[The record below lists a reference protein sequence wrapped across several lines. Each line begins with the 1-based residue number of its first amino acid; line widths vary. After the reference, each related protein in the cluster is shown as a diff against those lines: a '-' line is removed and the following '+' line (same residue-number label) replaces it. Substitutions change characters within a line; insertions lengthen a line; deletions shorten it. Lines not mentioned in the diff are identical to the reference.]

1 MKNKNTAFSRHLR
14 FWLLEILFGILFVA
28 GVCFFYADADMKT
41 AEKHLNEITTY
52 VKNQCHSYSRLN
64 FASESKGLMRIMQ
77 SVRNIDAELTYEGMQ
92 KKDNWETKSLE
103 EYADRNYMTGVFM
116 LDSGGRLQG
125 QYYVDKIDEKKL
137 EKYLKVDSLLETAV
151 YPEKIYAVRI
161 PCEDGS
167 YIDLAACGR
176 SGDNGI
182 IGAYYH
188 TPVEYVESFFL
199 SVQSFLEGY
208 NIESDGTIVVA
219 DGVKIVAANDK
230 SLVGKSTDDIMV
242 LKSIREKGKGA
253 KLVQTSGKS
262 TFSMHKFGLMRHGRN
277 YYIYAYMSER
287 DVFDTT
293 PKHIFYSMMLYLL
306 VLVAMNMVR
315 WKTERKYQEERICAQ
330 QEYTEIL
337 QSKNEQLKQ
346 AVSQADRANA
356 AKTSFLSRMSH
367 DIRTPLNGILGLLKI
382 DEAHPDDKEL
392 ICANRSKIM
401 IAANHLLALIN
412 DILQMSKLESGEVI
426 LSNEIMNLSE
436 LSMEIQAI
444 VEQRAVESGI
454 TLEYDQ
460 KPDEMKYPYV
470 YGSPLHM
477 RQLFLNIYGNCIKY
491 NKFGG
496 KVTTILKCE
505 GTTGSRVIYRW
516 IIADTGVGMSQE
528 FLKHIFD
535 PFSQERSDARSVY
548 NGTGLGMAIVKGLVD
563 EMHGTIEVTSKE
575 GIGSTFDITLPFEIS
590 EESVDTQ
597 REEVP
602 EAGSIRGI
610 HLLIAEDNELNA
622 EIIETLLED
631 VGAEITIARDGQ
643 EAVELFKI
651 NPQGT
656 FDAILM
662 DVMMPYM
669 NGLEA
674 TRIIRSLDRADA
686 EKIPI
691 IAMTANA
698 FEEDVKKC
706 IEAGMNAHLSKP
718 LQMDKVIAVIY
729 QYYAEHT

>member
-1 MKNKNTAFSRHLR
+1 
-14 FWLLEILFGILFVA
+14 
-28 GVCFFYADADMKT
+28 
-41 AEKHLNEITTY
+41 
-52 VKNQCHSYSRLN
+52 
-64 FASESKGLMRIMQ
+64 
-77 SVRNIDAELTYEGMQ
+77 
-92 KKDNWETKSLE
+92 
-103 EYADRNYMTGVFM
+103 
-116 LDSGGRLQG
+116 
-125 QYYVDKIDEKKL
+125 
-137 EKYLKVDSLLETAV
+137 
-151 YPEKIYAVRI
+151 
-161 PCEDGS
+161 
-167 YIDLAACGR
+167 
-176 SGDNGI
+176 
-182 IGAYYH
+182 
-188 TPVEYVESFFL
+188 
-199 SVQSFLEGY
+199 
-208 NIESDGTIVVA
+208 
-219 DGVKIVAANDK
+219 
-230 SLVGKSTDDIMV
+230 
-242 LKSIREKGKGA
+242 
-253 KLVQTSGKS
+253 
-262 TFSMHKFGLMRHGRN
+262 
-277 YYIYAYMSER
+277 
-287 DVFDTT
+287 
-293 PKHIFYSMMLYLL
+293 
-306 VLVAMNMVR
+306 
-315 WKTERKYQEERICAQ
+315 
-330 QEYTEIL
+330 
-337 QSKNEQLKQ
+337 
-346 AVSQADRANA
+346 
-356 AKTSFLSRMSH
+356 
-367 DIRTPLNGILGLLKI
+367 
-382 DEAHPDDKEL
+382 
-392 ICANRSKIM
+392 
-401 IAANHLLALIN
+401 
-412 DILQMSKLESGEVI
+412 
-426 LSNEIMNLSE
+426 
-436 LSMEIQAI
+436 
-444 VEQRAVESGI
+444 
-454 TLEYDQ
+454 
-460 KPDEMKYPYV
+460 
-470 YGSPLHM
+470 M

-631 VGAEITIARDGQ
+631 EGAEITIARDGQ